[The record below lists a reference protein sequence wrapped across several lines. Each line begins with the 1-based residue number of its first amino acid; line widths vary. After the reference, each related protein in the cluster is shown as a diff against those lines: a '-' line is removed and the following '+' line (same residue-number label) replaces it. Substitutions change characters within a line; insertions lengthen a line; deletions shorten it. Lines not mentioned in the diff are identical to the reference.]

1 MDVESL
7 VIIIII
13 SIKRGME
20 DHDGGYLCIMNL
32 KVTERGGRI
41 PLFVRLSQ
49 ALLNVLLE
57 FDIFRQTISE
67 IF

>member
-1 MDVESL
+1 
-7 VIIIII
+7 
-13 SIKRGME
+13 
-20 DHDGGYLCIMNL
+20 MNL
-32 KVTERGGRI
+32 KVTKRGGRI

-49 ALLNVLLE
+49 ALLNVLLD